1 MDGPPPA
8 HMGVIMISA
17 ADIQIDRAEL
27 ERRVA
32 DYTGTEQF
40 QMELEAL
47 ANVYREIGLP
57 VPPYEVLRA
66 GETTEVRKCMETLMV
81 CEAKGHLWK
90 ERADPENGTS
100 TLTCRRCGAEEYL
113 RW

>member
-1 MDGPPPA
+1 MT
-8 HMGVIMISA
+8 IST
-17 ADIQIDRAEL
+17 DIQIDRAEL

-32 DYTGTEQF
+32 DYTDTEQF

-66 GETTEVRKCMETLMV
+66 GETDQVRKSMETLMV
-81 CEAKGHLWK
+81 CEAKGHLRK
-90 ERADPENGTS
+90 EQADPENGTS
-100 TLTCRRCGAEEYL
+100 TLTCRRCGAEEHL
-113 RW
+113 RWQ